1 MKNKGET
8 VLNHKLFVE
17 INILKIVKYLV
28 KYIFLLFQYCS
39 EWFHNDATD
48 THNKCFLRI
57 LKHLVKKKKKIEKEN
72 SHELQASINGKK
84 SINVLLFASFTFFL
98 IIYNNCNY

>member
-28 KYIFLLFQYCS
+28 KYIFLLFQY
-39 EWFHNDATD
+39 
-48 THNKCFLRI
+48 I
-57 LKHLVKKKKKIEKEN
+57 L
-72 SHELQASINGKK
+72 NGVIMMPLIGI
-84 SINVLLFASFTFFL
+84 INVSWKFWN
-98 IIYNNCNY
+98 IW

>member
-28 KYIFLLFQYCS
+28 KYISLLFQY
-39 EWFHNDATD
+39 
-48 THNKCFLRI
+48 I
-57 LKHLVKKKKKIEKEN
+57 L
-72 SHELQASINGKK
+72 NGFIMMPLIGI
-84 SINVLLFASFTFFL
+84 INVSWKFWN
-98 IIYNNCNY
+98 I

>member
-28 KYIFLLFQYCS
+28 KYIFLLFQY
-39 EWFHNDATD
+39 
-48 THNKCFLRI
+48 I
-57 LKHLVKKKKKIEKEN
+57 L
-72 SHELQASINGKK
+72 NGFRMMPLIGI
-84 SINVLLFASFTFFL
+84 INVSWKFKK
-98 IIYNNCNY
+98 N

>member
-28 KYIFLLFQYCS
+28 KYIFLLFQY
-39 EWFHNDATD
+39 
-48 THNKCFLRI
+48 I
-57 LKHLVKKKKKIEKEN
+57 L
-72 SHELQASINGKK
+72 NGFIMMPLIGI
-84 SINVLLFASFTFFL
+84 INVSWKFWN
-98 IIYNNCNY
+98 I

>member
-1 MKNKGET
+1 MFLKNFET
-8 VLNHKLFVE
+8 FGK
-17 INILKIVKYLV
+17 
-28 KYIFLLFQYCS
+28 
-39 EWFHNDATD
+39 
-48 THNKCFLRI
+48 
-57 LKHLVKKKKKIEKEN
+57 KKKKKIEKEN

>member
-28 KYIFLLFQYCS
+28 KYIFLLFQYIL
-39 EWFHNDATD
+39 ND
-48 THNKCFLRI
+48 FIMMPLI
-57 LKHLVKKKKKIEKEN
+57 GI
-72 SHELQASINGKK
+72 
-84 SINVLLFASFTFFL
+84 INVSWKFWN
-98 IIYNNCNY
+98 I

>member
-28 KYIFLLFQYCS
+28 KYISLLFQY
-39 EWFHNDATD
+39 
-48 THNKCFLRI
+48 I
-57 LKHLVKKKKKIEKEN
+57 L
-72 SHELQASINGKK
+72 NGFIMMPLIGI
-84 SINVLLFASFTFFL
+84 INVSWKFW
-98 IIYNNCNY
+98 NN